1 LRDVNWVK
9 VYRRSQLQAIQ
20 PKLTSSL
27 VESEICAKLYRRG
40 VRPIEM
46 PTTYLRRE
54 FGQPKGGGWKT
65 LRLAIR
71 DMSRLVWVVY
81 GYRPR

>member
-1 LRDVNWVK
+1 VVA
-9 VYRRSQLQAIQ
+9 VS
-20 PKLTSSL
+20 
-27 VESEICAKLYRRG
+27 
-40 VRPIEM
+40 
-46 PTTYLRRE
+46 
-54 FGQPKGGGWKT
+54 FKGGGWKT